1 MILGHRFFMLINEN
15 DMDYNVIITVHHDSY
30 GQESITV
37 STNPE
42 GAVSPEE
49 LDRILLTLINSQ

>member
-1 MILGHRFFMLINEN
+1 MILGHRFFMFLKET
-15 DMDYNVIITVHHDSY
+15 DMDYKVIITVHHDSY

-37 STNPE
+37 STHPE

-49 LDRILLTLINSQ
+49 LDRILLTLVNSQ